1 MAPGGVDGQG
11 EELATPSGLDWRQ
24 DAEIPSTAPVG
35 SLSTAQLWR
44 FPTHIQGLG
53 GKNES
58 CSVCLERGCRERFT
72 HSQ

>member
-1 MAPGGVDGQG
+1 MAPGGVDGRG
-11 EELATPSGLDWRQ
+11 EELATPSPLDSRQ

-35 SLSTAQLWR
+35 SLSTTRLWL
-44 FPTHIQGLG
+44 FPTRIQGLG

-58 CSVCLERGCRERFT
+58 CSVSLERGCRERFT

>member
-53 GKNES
+53 GS
-58 CSVCLERGCRERFT
+58 IVCPEEPHGLASLAGN
-72 HSQ
+72 H